1 MTPFLLNDWL
11 WSSDTAS
18 VLFHLQG
25 LVEVNLIT
33 IAQVKQVHTTRALR
47 FVQLLFVFF
56 IEIWWWAEGSFFKTF
71 YRTIPHSLLKLLS
84 NGFWGCC
91 MRSWKVLL
99 PTTVSW
105 SQNGNRD
112 LKKKQDARFFG
123 DFRELLFFLG
133 GGRGEPWGVPDLDEV
148 GLWISFL
155 VTRVLVYT
163 CQELLLGEV
172 THPF

>member
-33 IAQVKQVHTTRALR
+33 IEQVKQVHTTRALR

-112 LKKKQDARFFG
+112 LKKNRTQDSSETSGSFFFFWVG
-123 DFRELLFFLG
+123 DG
-133 GGRGEPWGVPDLDEV
+133 GNHRGSQTSMKSAFG
-148 GLWISFL
+148 S
-155 VTRVLVYT
+155 
-163 CQELLLGEV
+163 
-172 THPF
+172 PF